1 MKKLLS
7 LILCAVMLLGLVACG
22 GTAAPE
28 ATNPPAEKTEAETP
42 KEDVAVAEPSKFEV
56 TDPITIEFWSNYGEE
71 PKQKWLMNA
80 VEEFNASQDKIT
92 VEMKTIVDYGPM
104 NEQLSAAQAAGKGL
118 PGLAFINC
126 PRVLTYA
133 ANGMTEPLNEYIEA
147 FGFELD
153 DFNAGMMDA
162 MKPTGSDSFYG
173 VPWGISSAVVYWNKD
188 MLTEC
193 GIDKVPETW
202 EEMRAASKIIKEKK
216 GLKTIGMVSELNY
229 VEVMMRNAGADPLG
243 DGQTADM
250 FNDHVVSFVKEF
262 KEMIDAGEAE
272 FFVGADQVTNL
283 TTAFYSEQ
291 IACIYHTSAIV
302 TSVSSKSDFEVVTSF
317 GLENVADPCISCV
330 AGAAAIIP
338 AANDQQVKN
347 AAFEFLMFLTSKENV
362 AGWSAAGNVYP
373 TRNSVMGNE
382 EFLKEIYEYEPLLE
396 NIYNG
401 LGGVVSKNKT
411 PYQTAA
417 YKILLNAMGEYFYN
431 GADFDAVWG
440 NAEKEINYILA
451 GG

>member
-1 MKKLLS
+1 MKKLIS
-7 LILCAVMLLGLVACG
+7 LLLCAVLILGLVACG
-22 GTAAPE
+22 STAPE
-28 ATNPPAEKTEAETP
+28 ATDPPAAGNAAETP
-42 KEDVAVAEPSKFEV
+42 KEEVVEKEPGKYEV
-56 TDPITIEFWSNYGEE
+56 TEPITIEFWSNYGEE
-71 PKQKWLMNA
+71 HKQNWLKNA
-80 VEEFNASQDKIT
+80 VEEFNASQDLIT

-118 PGLAFINC
+118 PGIAFINC

-133 ANGMTEPLNEYIEA
+133 NNGLTEPLNEYMDA

-162 MKPTGSDSFYG
+162 MKPIGSDSYYG
-173 VPWGISSAVVYWNKD
+173 VPWGISSAVTYWNKD

-193 GIDKVPETW
+193 GIEKIPETW
-202 EEMRAASKIIKEKK
+202 EEMRAASKIIYEKK

-250 FNDHVVSFVKEF
+250 FNEHVVSFVKEF

-283 TTAFYSEQ
+283 TTAFYSGQ

-302 TSVSSKSDFEVVTSF
+302 TSISKNADFEVVTSF

-338 AANDQQVKN
+338 ALNDQQVKN
-347 AAFEFLMFLTSKENV
+347 AAFQFLMFLTSKENV
-362 AGWSAAGNVYP
+362 PGWSAAGNVYP
-373 TRNSVMGNE
+373 TRYSVMSNDA
-382 EFLKEIYEYEPLLE
+382 FLQEIYEFEPLLE
-396 NIYNG
+396 NIYKG

-431 GADFDAVWG
+431 GADFDAVWE

-451 GG
+451 GN